1 MQVVKNLILKEVPG
15 KYPSVPVD
23 IFTYASCIIMSPGTA
38 PILKSED
45 GFSHGIITWETRY
58 AFGILVEKPLEIHL
72 L

>member
-1 MQVVKNLILKEVPG
+1 
-15 KYPSVPVD
+15 
-23 IFTYASCIIMSPGTA
+23 MSPGTA

-45 GFSHGIITWETRY
+45 GVSHGIITREAKH